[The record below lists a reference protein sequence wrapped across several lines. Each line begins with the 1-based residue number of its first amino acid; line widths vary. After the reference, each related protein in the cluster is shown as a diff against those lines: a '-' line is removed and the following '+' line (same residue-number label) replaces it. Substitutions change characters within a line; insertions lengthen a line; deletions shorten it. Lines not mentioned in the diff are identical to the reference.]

1 MGIFSFIKQVGE
13 KLGLG
18 GGEETPKPD
27 DLKALIDKFS
37 LPAQGLDISVDG
49 DKVKVSGNAPSQEM
63 KEKIILALGNVTG
76 VAKVEESIATPA
88 AAAAAFYTVEK
99 GDTLSAIAKKQLG
112 DANKYMV
119 IFEANKPMLSD
130 PNKIYPGQ
138 VLRIPGGA
146 GA

>member
-1 MGIFSFIKQVGE
+1 MGIFNFIKQVGE

-18 GGEETPKPD
+18 GGEETPKAD
-27 DLKALIDKFS
+27 DLKALIDKLS
-37 LPAQGLDISVDG
+37 LPTQGLDISVDG

-63 KEKIILALGNVTG
+63 KEKIVLALGNVTG
-76 VAKVEESIATPA
+76 VAKVEEDIGTPA